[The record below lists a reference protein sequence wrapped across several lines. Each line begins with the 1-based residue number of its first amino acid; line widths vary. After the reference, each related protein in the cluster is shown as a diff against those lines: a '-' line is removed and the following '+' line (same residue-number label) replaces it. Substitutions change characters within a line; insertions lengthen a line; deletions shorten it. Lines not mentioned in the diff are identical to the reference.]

1 MKRYY
6 GKNAIPIW
14 LRDYRRRYRYWNR
27 PSLPPISPP
36 SNLSLV
42 VNDDSSDLGVVVSA
56 YQKGF
61 ERYQHYIDTQWYN
74 PKRLYRTS
82 QTEQGQKWID
92 FVLETS
98 GVL

>member
-1 MKRYY
+1 MKKYY

-27 PSLPPISPP
+27 PSLPPIVHT

-42 VNDDSSDLGVVVSA
+42 VNQDSSGVVSA
-56 YQKGF
+56 YQQAF

-82 QTEQGQKWID
+82 QTEQGRKWID

-98 GVL
+98 GM